1 METLKIIGEFS
12 SIFSIVILISGFSF
26 ALSSKKYDHKNW
38 LLAYLISLLTM
49 ESISLFIGL
58 YLTGNFLFLFTPFFF
73 IQFLFLTYFYC
84 SSVFQ
89 VSSTKR
95 NIILG
100 LGLFPFLTYILPEPY
115 RSFLQY
121 YDRAPY
127 SFIIMVYSLI
137 YFRALLNSHIPSIH
151 SRNILNG
158 AILLFFTLDTFLA
171 IGTKYFITENLL
183 LVASFWCIRVLFLLL
198 FYCTLIYY
206 GWKSSKKP

>member
-1 METLKIIGEFS
+1 
-12 SIFSIVILISGFSF
+12 
-26 ALSSKKYDHKNW
+26 
-38 LLAYLISLLTM
+38 LTM

-73 IQFLFLTYFYC
+73 IHFFFLTYFYC